1 MNRIIMTFQICSR
14 SRNLQGDVLQPEVER
29 DVAVDEPERDQGGDR
44 HLGWR
49 DDQLGPE
56 VQVG

>member
-1 MNRIIMTFQICSR
+1 M
-14 SRNLQGDVLQPEVER
+14 LQPEVER
-29 DVAVDEPERDQGGDR
+29 DIAVDEPERDQGGDR